1 MRQYFITNR
10 YGNKQAIDDSPK
22 TGQFK
27 AELFAHQQ
35 GKTDYLTFIRMCTAK
50 RIERWEVDIEKL
62 TYTYFECG
70 HDPYRLGLR

>member
-10 YGNKQAIDDSPK
+10 YGNKQTIDDSLK

-35 GKTDYLTFIRMCTAK
+35 EKTDYLAFIGMCTAK
-50 RIERWEVDIEKL
+50 KIEKWEVDIEKL
-62 TYTYFECG
+62 TDTYFECG
-70 HDPYRLGLR
+70 HDPYRLVLR